1 MPTMSSQDEDDA
13 VVCTPDLP
21 MDEEEEEEEEP
32 VVSSKPDDDVQCLT
46 PTPKIVPKP
55 LSALT
60 EPKPRQYPAVL
71 PSTAFSNIIQ
81 MTENDVTI
89 NEVTGG
95 LKFKVD
101 PSTLSSSKM
110 YKLPDGRIFAV
121 NNNPNMPGGYSAT
134 IVAIDEASLAR
145 SGIAQGRSQ
154 RLQQRLQRQNKP
166 GPSQPPPKL
175 HSWTTPVVTK
185 KGKATSSPRIVS
197 STSLAPTKSV
207 IDNNAPAGSVEWF
220 KFNVVDAIDIMNYVL
235 QKLNKI
241 KSSSQELRNK
251 SISDV
256 KEMHTN
262 FDQTLKTSCKRFE
275 EVRETLNSGYKNWM
289 KEKNCM
295 DIMSDDEDEVQILQS
310 EESQVKK
317 LSLPNKPTINDEPI
331 FIDENSN
338 DSTKNNSGEGDGE
351 DASCEL
357 LDDAKVEENSAKD
370 DEISLASSKAEMD
383 VPEKLHLSSSK
394 TAVEPEFAEDIVGS
408 ENGDKS
414 DEKEKDGEDPL
425 NSSADINK
433 ETVVVNEESKVNK
446 ETEVNKESKVKEKS
460 EVIKEADESSSK
472 QDNDANT
479 DEKVEATEA
488 TTPDVNKTLVT
499 GETGKDDE
507 QDGLSNVGKNTST
520 MDENTSSVDDNTN
533 TGNGDDILSNGKHSP
548 DKNGETDNNAKQI
561 SKESDDSMGEDVIN
575 KLLYDSEPMELDSGG
590 DEIKKLE
597 NSLPSGEVIT
607 TDATE

>member
-1 MPTMSSQDEDDA
+1 MQAMPTMSSQDEDDT

-21 MDEEEEEEEEP
+21 MDTEEEEEEEP
-32 VVSSKPDDDVQCLT
+32 VVTSKPDDDVQCLT

-145 SGIAQGRSQ
+145 SGVAQGRSQ

-166 GPSQPPPKL
+166 GPSQPPKL

-185 KGKATSSPRIVS
+185 KGKAVSSPRIVS

-207 IDNNAPAGSVEWF
+207 VDNNAPAGSVEWF

-241 KSSSQELRNK
+241 KSSSQELRTK

-256 KEMHTN
+256 KDMHLN

-275 EVRETLNSGYKNWM
+275 EVRETLNSGYKNWL
-289 KEKNCM
+289 KEKNCT
-295 DIMSDDEDEVQILQS
+295 DIMSDDEDEVQILQT

-317 LSLPNKPTINDEPI
+317 PTLPTKPTINDEPI

-338 DSTKNNSGEGDGE
+338 DSNKNNSGEGDVE

-357 LDDAKVEENSAKD
+357 LDDTKVEENSTKE
-370 DEISLASSKAEMD
+370 DETSVASSKAEAD
-383 VPEKLHLSSSK
+383 GPENLTPFSSTK
-394 TAVEPEFAEDIVGS
+394 TAAEPEFVEDIGSS

-414 DEKEKDGEDPL
+414 DEKEKDVEDPL
-425 NSSADINK
+425 NTSEDINK
-433 ETVVVNEESKVNK
+433 ETEANEVHEINK
-446 ETEVNKESKVKEKS
+446 ETE
-460 EVIKEADESSSK
+460 ESSSG
-472 QDNDANT
+472 QDK
-479 DEKVEATEA
+479 DEIIQEIVESADA
-488 TTPDVNKTLVT
+488 TTPDASDTPVA
-499 GETGKDDE
+499 GETEKDDE
-507 QDGLSNVGKNTST
+507 RDSLSNVDENTST
-520 MDENTSSVDDNTN
+520 MDENTSNVDDNTN
-533 TGNGDDILSNGKHSP
+533 TSNTDDILSNGKHSP
-548 DKNGETDNNAKQI
+548 DKNGEMSNSTEPI
-561 SKESDDSMGEDVIN
+561 SKATDDSMGEDIIN
-575 KLLYDSEPMELDSGG
+575 KLLYDSEPMEVDSGI
-590 DEIKKLE
+590 DELKKLE
-597 NSLPSGEVIT
+597 NTLSDNGPSGEAIT
-607 TDATE
+607 TDVTE